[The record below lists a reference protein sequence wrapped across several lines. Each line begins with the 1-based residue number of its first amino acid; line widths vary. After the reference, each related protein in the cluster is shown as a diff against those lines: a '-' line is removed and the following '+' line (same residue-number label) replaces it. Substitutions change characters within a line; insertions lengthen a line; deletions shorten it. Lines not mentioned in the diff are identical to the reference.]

1 VTSLNYRVQRT
12 AVTLSAKIP
21 PRVALAVSQCAG
33 RMSRVTSRSMR
44 RRVRANLAVVAPV
57 GRLRERQRCDR
68 AVAEYL
74 RYWFEAFRLPGISAT
89 EVRDGIDVHGWD
101 YVAASIER
109 GKGTILALPHLGG
122 WEWAGRW
129 LALRGVE
136 VAAVAERLGDDEV
149 FELHRSIRQ
158 SVGITVIPLG
168 PDAGK
173 EALGVLRRN
182 GVLCLL
188 SDRDLSGDG
197 VSVEFFGRSTTIPGG
212 AATLALRTGAT
223 VLPTAVYTTSPG
235 LGHIGL
241 VRPPLD
247 TERRANMR
255 TDVARVTQCLA
266 DELAALIAAA
276 PEQWHMF
283 QPRWTHAPYGA
294 E

>member
-12 AVTLSAKIP
+12 AVTLSAKVP
-21 PRVALAVSQCAG
+21 PRVALAVSRCAAVA
-33 RMSRVTSRSMR
+33 SRVTSRSMR

-57 GRLRERQRCDR
+57 GRRRARQRCDR

-74 RYWFEAFRLPGISAT
+74 WYSFEAFRLPGINET
-89 EVRDGIDVHGWD
+89 EVRDGIVVHGWD

-136 VAAVAERLGDDEV
+136 VAAVAERLRDDQV
-149 FELHRSIRQ
+149 FDLHRAIRQ

-173 EALGVLRRN
+173 DALGVLRRN

-197 VSVEFFGRSTTIPGG
+197 VTVEFFGRSTTVPGG

-223 VLPTAVYTTSPG
+223 LLPTAVYTTSPG

-255 TDVARVTQCLA
+255 TDVTRVTQCLA

-283 QPRWTHAPYGA
+283 QPRWKQGSSGA
-294 E
+294 K

>member
-12 AVTLSAKIP
+12 AVSLSAKVP
-21 PRVALAVSQCAG
+21 PRVALAVSRCAG
-33 RMSRVTSRSMR
+33 VASRVTSRSMR

-57 GRLRERQRCDR
+57 GRRRARQRCDR

-74 RYWFEAFRLPGISAT
+74 RYWFEAFRLPGINET
-89 EVRDGIDVHGWD
+89 EVRDGIVVHGWD

-136 VAAVAERLGDDEV
+136 VAAVAERLRDDQV
-149 FELHRSIRQ
+149 FDLHRAIRQ

-173 EALGVLRRN
+173 DALGVLRRN

-197 VSVEFFGRSTTIPGG
+197 VTVEFFGRSTTVPGG

-255 TDVARVTQCLA
+255 TDVTRVTQCLA
-266 DELAALIAAA
+266 DELSALIAAA

-283 QPRWTHAPYGA
+283 QPRWKQGSSGA
-294 E
+294 K